1 MFNKSLNFK
10 MMMKEII
17 KIMKIMKI
25 NKILILMMI
34 EKNFFFFS
42 KNKYVKKDILEFI

>member
-1 MFNKSLNFK
+1 MSNKSLNFK

-25 NKILILMMI
+25 NKILTLMMI
-34 EKNFFFFS
+34 EKFFFFS